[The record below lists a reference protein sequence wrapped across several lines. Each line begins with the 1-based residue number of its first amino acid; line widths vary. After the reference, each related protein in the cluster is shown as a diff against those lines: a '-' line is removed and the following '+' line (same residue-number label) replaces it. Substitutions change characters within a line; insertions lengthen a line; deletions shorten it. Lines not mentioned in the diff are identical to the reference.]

1 MRARLASLL
10 PEHSYKLEGR
20 RSLFSF
26 RSSSSF
32 RDRKR
37 MNETWAD
44 QGKAK
49 KGRSGSG
56 SSSTIHTTALRWCLR
71 GGGVGGPFSDDKKSL
86 AEPLLTP
93 K

>member
-1 MRARLASLL
+1 
-10 PEHSYKLEGR
+10 
-20 RSLFSF
+20 
-26 RSSSSF
+26 
-32 RDRKR
+32 

-49 KGRSGSG
+49 KGRSG

>member
-1 MRARLASLL
+1 
-10 PEHSYKLEGR
+10 
-20 RSLFSF
+20 
-26 RSSSSF
+26 
-32 RDRKR
+32 

-93 K
+93 KQKA